1 MTAVVRWQQR
11 FSNYCSA
18 FEQLETFFEPPAL
31 NEREQQGLIKAFEF
45 TFELSWN
52 TLRDLLR
59 SQGNANLLGSRDT
72 LREAFQLGL
81 ISDGETWMLM
91 IQDRNLT
98 SHTYN
103 RATAEAI
110 AANITNRYLAC
121 FQQLRLRLRQRLQ
134 QEQGEA

>member
-1 MTAVVRWQQR
+1 MRWQQR

-18 FEQLETFFEPPAL
+18 LEQLETFFEPPAL

-52 TLRDLLR
+52 TLRLLR

-81 ISDGETWMLM
+81 ISDGETWMMM

-121 FQQLRLRLRQRLQ
+121 FQQLRMRLRQRLQ
-134 QEQGEA
+134 QEQGKA

>member
-1 MTAVVRWQQR
+1 MTADVRWQPR
-11 FSNYCSA
+11 FSNYRSA
-18 FEQLETFFEPPAL
+18 LGRLETFFEPPAL
-31 NEREQQGLIKAFEF
+31 HEREKQRLIKAFEF

-81 ISDGETWMLM
+81 ISDGETCMLM
-91 IQDRNLT
+91 IQDRNRT

-134 QEQGEA
+134 QEQGKA